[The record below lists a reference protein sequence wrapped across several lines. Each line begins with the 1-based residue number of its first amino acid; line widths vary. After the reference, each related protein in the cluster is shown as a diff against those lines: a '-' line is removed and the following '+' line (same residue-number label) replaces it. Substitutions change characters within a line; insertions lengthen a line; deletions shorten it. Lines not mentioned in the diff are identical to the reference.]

1 MPAGMTLENTA
12 IVYRG
17 TKIPDLRGA
26 YVFTDYC
33 TSKLRAITE
42 EGGRLADQRDL
53 GVKGNQVAA
62 FGEGQDGELYVLSQ
76 GDGLQRLDPA

>member
-1 MPAGMTLENTA
+1 M
-12 IVYRG
+12 YRG

-33 TSKLRAITE
+33 ASTLRAITQQ
-42 EGGRLADQRDL
+42 GGKLAGQRDL
-53 GVKGNQVAA
+53 GVKGNQVTA

-76 GDGLQRLDPA
+76 GDGLQRIDPA